1 MSPTDHFSRQAAQY
15 RASRPSYPAELF
27 AFLADVAPARN
38 LALDCATG
46 NGQAALGLAEHF
58 ARVLGTDL
66 SPAQLAHRA
75 FHPRVDYVAATAE
88 RLPVADGAVD
98 VVTVA
103 QALHWL
109 DLPRFYAEVRRVAR
123 PGGIIAAW
131 SYGRLEVA
139 PAIDTVVEH
148 LYADVVGPYWPAER
162 ALVESGYRDLPF
174 PFQPLPAPPFA
185 LQAEWPLAR
194 LLGYLS
200 SWSAVQRC
208 KDATGSDPLA
218 TVTEP
223 LAAAWGDPGASRTVR
238 WPLALRLGRA
248 CVVARSSI

>member
-1 MSPTDHFSRQAAQY
+1 MSSTDHFSRQAAQY

-27 AFLADVAPARN
+27 AFLADVAPART

-58 ARVLGTDL
+58 ARVLATDL
-66 SPAQLAHRA
+66 SPAQLAHRLP
-75 FHPRVDYVAATAE
+75 HPRLDYVAATAE
-88 RLPVADGAVD
+88 RLPVAERSVD
-98 VVTVA
+98 LVTVA

-109 DLPRFYAEVRRVAR
+109 DLPAFYAEARRIAR
-123 PGGIIAAW
+123 PGAVVAAW
-131 SYGRLEVA
+131 TYGRLEVA
-139 PAIDTVVEH
+139 PAIDAVVGH
-148 LYADVVGPYWPAER
+148 LYADIVGPYWPPER
-162 ALVESGYRDLPF
+162 ALVESGYRNLPF

-185 LQAEWPLAR
+185 LQADWPLAR

-218 TVTEP
+218 TVTGA
-223 LAAAWGDPGASRTVR
+223 LAAAWGDPAASRTVR

-248 CVVARSSI
+248 RAVASSSI

>member
-1 MSPTDHFSRQAAQY
+1 MSSTDHFSRQAAQY

-58 ARVLGTDL
+58 ALVLATDL
-66 SPAQLAHRA
+66 SPAQLAHRSS
-75 FHPRVDYVAATAE
+75 HPRVDYVAATAE

-98 VVTVA
+98 LVTVA
-103 QALHWL
+103 QALHWF
-109 DLPRFYAEVRRVAR
+109 DLPRFYAEVSRVAR
-123 PGGIIAAW
+123 PGGVVAAW

-139 PAIDTVVEH
+139 PAIDALVEH
-148 LYADVVGPYWPAER
+148 LYADIIGPYWPPER
-162 ALVESGYRDLPF
+162 ALVESGYLGLPF
-174 PFQPLPAPPFA
+174 PFRPLPAPPFA
-185 LQAEWPLAR
+185 LQADWALAR
-194 LLGYLS
+194 FLGYLS
-200 SWSAVQRC
+200 SWSAVQHC
-208 KDATGSDPLA
+208 KDATGRDPLA
-218 TVTEP
+218 TVSDA

-248 CVVARSSI
+248 